1 MTRAATVTF
10 FSERVCEEL
19 RVFAY
24 FQYANYHR
32 QWFYGNSPHIC
43 LNNCTVQNIMWHAHT
58 HTHKLFVTWDGTL
71 SKFFPSILLMCL
83 RECEVIWCLS
93 RKENWQLSRMQ
104 WKWLFTWLYLQPAKR
119 QWHGFNHKGK
129 ILTFLKKKLHMTFS
143 QRLTQFYVR
152 NVMFSHMNLVLPGTF
167 RRSAQ
172 TTIQSSCKWQLLYNV
187 KCKCPFKD
195 VL

>member
-104 WKWLFTWLYLQPAKR
+104 WK
-119 QWHGFNHKGK
+119 
-129 ILTFLKKKLHMTFS
+129 
-143 QRLTQFYVR
+143 
-152 NVMFSHMNLVLPGTF
+152 
-167 RRSAQ
+167 
-172 TTIQSSCKWQLLYNV
+172 
-187 KCKCPFKD
+187 
-195 VL
+195 